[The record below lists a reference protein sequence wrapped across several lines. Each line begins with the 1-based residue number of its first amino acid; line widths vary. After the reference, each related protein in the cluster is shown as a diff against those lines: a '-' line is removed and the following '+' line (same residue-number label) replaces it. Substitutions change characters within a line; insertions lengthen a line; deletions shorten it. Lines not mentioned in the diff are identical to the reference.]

1 MGSDFRHWLQEAW
14 ESAFKTGCPLPK
26 WGKICDKHFS
36 ENQLIRD
43 EKKTRLKRDE
53 VPTLNMPSIWIST
66 PKFRKTLI
74 AQKKLRLEEQ
84 QKSLLGT
91 YYIILHILSFH
102 RFLAIKD
109 TTKYQIARNLFQL
122 LDLRLRFFQLKI
134 KIHRFRRTS

>member
-91 YYIILHILSFH
+91 IISICIFYLFTGFLQSKILRS
-102 RFLAIKD
+102 
-109 TTKYQIARNLFQL
+109 T
-122 LDLRLRFFQLKI
+122 RLPVTFFN
-134 KIHRFRRTS
+134 S

>member
-14 ESAFKTGCPLPK
+14 ESAFKTGCTLPK

-91 YYIILHILSFH
+91 YYINLHILSFH
-102 RFLAIKD
+102 GFLAIKD
-109 TTKYQIARNLFQL
+109 TTKY
-122 LDLRLRFFQLKI
+122 
-134 KIHRFRRTS
+134 

>member
-91 YYIILHILSFH
+91 YYYNNLHILSFH

-109 TTKYQIARNLFQL
+109 TTKY
-122 LDLRLRFFQLKI
+122 
-134 KIHRFRRTS
+134 